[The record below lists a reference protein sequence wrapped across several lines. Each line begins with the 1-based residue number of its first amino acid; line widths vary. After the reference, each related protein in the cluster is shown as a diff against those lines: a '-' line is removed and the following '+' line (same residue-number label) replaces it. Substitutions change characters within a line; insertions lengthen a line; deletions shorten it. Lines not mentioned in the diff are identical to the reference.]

1 MTDLATDIAGR
12 VLTVDAAP
20 GKPIAAGDTVIV
32 VEAMKMEIAIL
43 AEHAGMVAAVMVAV
57 DQMIEEGQVIARIE
71 PAA

>member
-12 VLTVDAAP
+12 VLTVNAAP
-20 GKPIAAGDTVIV
+20 GSPIAAGDTVIV